1 MRVHVS
7 NSVQHKGHQMA
18 CSYHHEEQDNDS
30 KLVFVVF
37 GLNITIYLLQVLFQV
52 VDF

>member
-1 MRVHVS
+1 
-7 NSVQHKGHQMA
+7 MA
-18 CSYHHEEQDNDS
+18 SSDHHEEQDNNS

-37 GLNITIYLLQVLFQV
+37 GLNIAIYLLQVLFQV